1 MCMHDMQV
9 PTTTYKLYIYKLNAC
24 NHLHVIH
31 VLYCYIYKLNA
42 CNHLHV
48 RQQHIILLNY
58 NVKCWFLDI
67 IKVSMT
73 P

>member
-1 MCMHDMQV
+1 MQV

-48 RQQHIILLNY
+48 IL
-58 NVKCWFLDI
+58 I
-67 IKVSMT
+67 MQAQ
-73 P
+73 

>member
-42 CNHLHV
+42 CPTTT
-48 RQQHIILLNY
+48 Y
-58 NVKCWFLDI
+58 NF
-67 IKVSMT
+67 IKLQR
-73 P
+73 

>member
-1 MCMHDMQV
+1 MCVTDMQVPTCKLVIYIRITCKCMQV
-9 PTTTYKLYIYKLNAC
+9 PTTTYKL
-24 NHLHVIH
+24 
-31 VLYCYIYKLNA
+31 YIYKLNA